1 MLLFLPRC
9 RLHVRRADPRPWQ
22 APSLDTSRLAEG
34 ARITSGCA
42 SLGMQRGTGRLRFN
56 ERMVLSP
63 LLSQRIQ
70 ARAREIFGSHGNPK
84 LYFGVEREKQRF
96 GQPGHIGRTVD
107 VDHKGSP
114 TATVVLGKI

>member
-1 MLLFLPRC
+1 MR
-9 RLHVRRADPRPWQ
+9 
-22 APSLDTSRLAEG
+22 
-34 ARITSGCA
+34 
-42 SLGMQRGTGRLRFN
+42 RGTGRPRFN

-63 LLSQRIQ
+63 LLSQRVQ

-96 GQPGHIGRTVD
+96 GQRRDIGRTVD

-114 TATVVLGKI
+114 TATVVLGKIGGFRLDGLKNLLDLWPDTAVSNGGVERFGWELNVH